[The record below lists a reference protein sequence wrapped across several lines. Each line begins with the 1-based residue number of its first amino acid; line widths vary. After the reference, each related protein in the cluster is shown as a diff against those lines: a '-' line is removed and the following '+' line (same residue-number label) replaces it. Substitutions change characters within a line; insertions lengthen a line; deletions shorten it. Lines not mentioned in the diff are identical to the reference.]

1 MRAFHS
7 GGVTEDSLTLI
18 GMVAECNRLH
28 KRMDAVYH
36 AYAKQTGLSD
46 AAFWL
51 LYSLYERGAPGT
63 QKDLCNLWFFSP
75 QTINSALKALE
86 QKGLLTLQARPGS
99 RKAKLVVLTG
109 EGQTFVERYIEP
121 VVRAEEASWQR
132 MAPEERQT
140 LLALTRA
147 HTELLEQVVNRI
159 LSSEDGSSE

>member
-1 MRAFHS
+1 
-7 GGVTEDSLTLI
+7 
-18 GMVAECNRLH
+18 
-28 KRMDAVYH
+28 MDAVYH

-51 LYSLYERGAPGT
+51 LYSLYKRGAPGT

-121 VVRAEEASWQR
+121 AVRAEEASWQR

-147 HTELLEQVVNRI
+147 HTELLEQEVNRI

>member
-1 MRAFHS
+1 MA
-7 GGVTEDSLTLI
+7 DSMMA
-18 GMVAECNRLH
+18 MVAECNRLH

-86 QKGLLTLQARPGS
+86 QKGLLTL
-99 RKAKLVVLTG
+99 
-109 EGQTFVERYIEP
+109 
-121 VVRAEEASWQR
+121 
-132 MAPEERQT
+132 
-140 LLALTRA
+140 
-147 HTELLEQVVNRI
+147 
-159 LSSEDGSSE
+159 

>member
-7 GGVTEDSLTLI
+7 GGMTANSLTLI

-75 QTINSALKALE
+75 QTPKQFDESTHHELARRAPRKAL
-86 QKGLLTLQARPGS
+86 
-99 RKAKLVVLTG
+99 
-109 EGQTFVERYIEP
+109 FC
-121 VVRAEEASWQR
+121 
-132 MAPEERQT
+132 
-140 LLALTRA
+140 
-147 HTELLEQVVNRI
+147 
-159 LSSEDGSSE
+159 

>member
-1 MRAFHS
+1 MA
-7 GGVTEDSLTLI
+7 DSTMA
-18 GMVAECNRLH
+18 MVAECNRLH

-86 QKGLLTLQARPGS
+86 QKGLLTLQAQPGS
-99 RKAKLVVLTG
+99 RKAKLVMLTG
-109 EGQTFVERYIEP
+109 EGQTFVERQIAP

-132 MAPEERQT
+132 MDPEERQT
-140 LLALTRA
+140 LLALTGA
-147 HTELLEQVVNRI
+147 DAALLGRGVSRI
-159 LSSEDGSSE
+159 LSSEGGSWE